1 MLGANRWL
9 VTDCIIYT
17 SIMELNRVFFGNSKI
32 EDSKLESM
40 KIYPRCPRGITLLSA
55 VITSVLHQDWSNH
68 WGNSYVGT
76 YRTLMSHQWW
86 LSPTSMWWLS
96 PTSMS
101 PESVNLVL
109 ITSCSSNSIFT
120 CAFPCRI
127 ERTCRRIPQTTMR
140 GPNSSN
146 DFTSWV
152 SLNQVYIVFF
162 NREKL
167 KDESLFLVIIIPIL
181 KSRKRFRIWKIR
193 IQTRIS
199 RLTRVVFAST
209 SCISLN
215 VIVYAS

>member
-1 MLGANRWL
+1 MSPWDHIVECRHHKRSSPGLIKSLRQQLCRNIPN
-9 VTDCIIYT
+9 TD
-17 SIMELNRVFFGNSKI
+17 
-32 EDSKLESM
+32 DSM
-40 KIYPRCPRGITLLSA
+40 
-55 VITSVLHQDWSNH
+55 
-68 WGNSYVGT
+68 
-76 YRTLMSHQWW
+76 
-86 LSPTSMWWLS
+86 LS

-140 GPNSSN
+140 RPNSSN